1 MRLFDRSGEILE
13 SAGARRGA
21 QMAVLRA
28 DHPDIERFIQA
39 KDEPGELANFNLS
52 VAATDAFLEAV
63 VQDRSVELIH
73 VAEPGAALKAAG
85 AYRREDGAW
94 VYGQRKARML
104 LELLVGRAYR
114 HGDPGLLF
122 IDRINAENNLGYLE
136 SIDATNPCGEQP
148 LPPYGCCCL
157 GSFDLTRFVR
167 GAFDP
172 GARFDFEALRALVPA
187 AVRLLD
193 NVLDLTLWPLPE
205 QRVEALGK
213 RRIGV
218 GFTGLGDALILLG
231 LEYQGGAAREI
242 AAAIARTL
250 RDAAYSASIGLARE
264 RGPFP
269 AFEPEQYRR
278 APFIRRLP
286 QGLQSQIRGHGIR
299 NSHLLSIAPTG
310 TISLAFADNASNGI
324 EPAYAWSYRRRVRV
338 GEEIREYLVLDPAYR
353 RFRARFGVDVPLTEP
368 FVSALEV
375 DAAGHLSMVAA
386 VAPYVDAGI
395 SKTLNLAPD
404 YPEAGLVDIY
414 LQAWRLGLKGFATF
428 RSSADRSGVLDARD
442 LAGSGDYAT
451 PYEQEPRSGPR
462 CPRCDSDGPGAGGA
476 DL

>member
-1 MRLFDRSGEILE
+1 
-13 SAGARRGA
+13 
-21 QMAVLRA
+21 
-28 DHPDIERFIQA
+28 
-39 KDEPGELANFNLS
+39 
-52 VAATDAFLEAV
+52 
-63 VQDRSVELIH
+63 
-73 VAEPGAALKAAG
+73 
-85 AYRREDGAW
+85 
-94 VYGQRKARML
+94 
-104 LELLVGRAYR
+104 
-114 HGDPGLLF
+114 
-122 IDRINAENNLGYLE
+122 
-136 SIDATNPCGEQP
+136 
-148 LPPYGCCCL
+148 
-157 GSFDLTRFVR
+157 
-167 GAFDP
+167 
-172 GARFDFEALRALVPA
+172 
-187 AVRLLD
+187 
-193 NVLDLTLWPLPE
+193 
-205 QRVEALGK
+205 VEALGT

-442 LAGSGDYAT
+442 SAGSGDYAT